1 MENFK
6 RLVEIIDILRGPNGC
21 PWDKKQDHRSLKPYL
36 IEESYEVIDAIES
49 GDDLKLAEELG
60 DLLTQIVMH
69 AQLARERGAFDIE
82 MVAQKIVDKLVER
95 HPHVFQ
101 RRADLTPEEVLHNW
115 ERIKLEK
122 SNNPE
127 YSVLQGV
134 PQSLPALLKAFRV
147 QEKVG
152 RYGFD
157 WKHPADVIAKVKE
170 EIGEFEEAL
179 QTGEK
184 AKQEHEL
191 GDLLFSLVNLGR
203 HLGMQPEEALNGT
216 IRRFIQRFRYI
227 EQKLRENGKTLAD
240 SNIEEMDGYWDE
252 AKKKLP

>member
-6 RLVEIIDILRGPNGC
+6 RLVDIIDTLRGPNGC
-21 PWDKKQDHRSLKPYL
+21 PWDKKQDHSSLKPYI
-36 IEESYEVIDAIES
+36 IEEAYEVIESIEA
-49 GDDLKLAEELG
+49 GDDSRMSEELG
-60 DLLTQIVMH
+60 DLLIQILMH
-69 AQLARERGAFDIE
+69 AQLAKERGAFDIDT
-82 MVAQKIVDKLVER
+82 VTGRIADKLVER

-101 RRADLTPEEVLHNW
+101 ARADLTPEEVLHNW

-122 SNNPE
+122 SKDPS

-134 PQSLPALLKAFRV
+134 PQALPALLKAFRV

-157 WKHPADVIAKVKE
+157 WKKPDDVIVKVKE
-170 EIGEFEEAL
+170 EIAEFEEAL
-179 QTGEK
+179 RSGEK
-184 AKQEHEL
+184 DKQEHEL

-216 IRRFIQRFRYI
+216 IRRFTRRFQYI
-227 EQKLRENGKTLAD
+227 EQKLRERGKTLAD
-240 SNIEEMDGYWDE
+240 SDLEEMDRYWEE
-252 AKKKLP
+252 AKREV

>member
-6 RLVEIIDILRGPNGC
+6 RLVDIIDILRGPDGC
-21 PWDKKQDHRSLKPYL
+21 PWDKRQDHKSLKPYI
-36 IEESYEVIDAIES
+36 IEEAYEVIEAIEA
-49 GDDLKLAEELG
+49 GDDSKLSEELG

-69 AQLARERGAFDIE
+69 AQLARERGAFDIDT
-82 MVAQKIVDKLVER
+82 VTRKIADKLVER

-101 RRADLTPEEVLHNW
+101 KRADLTPEEVLHNW

-122 SNNPE
+122 SEDPG
-127 YSVLQGV
+127 YSALQGV
-134 PQSLPALLKAFRV
+134 PRALPALLKAFRV

-157 WKHPADVIAKVKE
+157 WKNPADVVVKVKE
-170 EIGEFEEAL
+170 EIAEFEEAL
-179 QTGEK
+179 TSGEK

-203 HLGMQPEEALNGT
+203 HLGMQPEEALNET
-216 IRRFIQRFRYI
+216 IRRFTRRFQYI
-227 EQKLRENGKTLAD
+227 ERKLRENGKTLAD
-240 SNIEEMDGYWDE
+240 SSLEEMDKFWEE
-252 AKKKLP
+252 AKAIMP